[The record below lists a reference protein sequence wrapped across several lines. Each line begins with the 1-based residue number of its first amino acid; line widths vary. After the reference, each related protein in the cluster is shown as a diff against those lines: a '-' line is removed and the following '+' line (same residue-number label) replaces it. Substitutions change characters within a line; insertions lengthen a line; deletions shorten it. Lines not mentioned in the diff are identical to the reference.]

1 MGSWDAWRPKNF
13 FAPRPIPSV
22 LYLLRSY
29 FGNAAAIRNIVLALL
44 PSIVPYRFKN
54 NKVLLV
60 LGTMFGILTLPLMLV
75 AVLRSWRLSSEKLKQ
90 GKLIEKL
97 STHGY

>member
-1 MGSWDAWRPKNF
+1 MK
-13 FAPRPIPSV
+13 
-22 LYLLRSY
+22 
-29 FGNAAAIRNIVLALL
+29 
-44 PSIVPYRFKN
+44 K

-60 LGTMFGILTLPLMLV
+60 LGTLLGFLTLPLIMV

-97 STHGY
+97 SPHGH